1 MTTQVRSNFRGARA
15 WVALPED
22 QNRDV
27 LVRTLERLGLSV
39 TQRDPDVTEFV
50 AGSQDVVFV
59 DADQDFIVL
68 DFDIPHIALIGMEV
82 PSRLARVVRHRA
94 ASVLMKPVRA
104 TGVFTSLFLAFNE
117 HAIRQR
123 ELIDRENLSRRAE
136 GRRVVVK
143 AILKIMNEN
152 DISDDE
158 AYREM
163 RRASMAK
170 RISIEEFA
178 TEIVAASTS
187 SMRLAGTA
195 AHERKTKKP

>member
-1 MTTQVRSNFRGARA
+1 MTTPVRSNFRGARA
-15 WVALPED
+15 WVALPQD
-22 QNRDV
+22 QNREV
-27 LVRTLERLGLSV
+27 LVRTLERLGLQV
-39 TQRDPDVTEFV
+39 TVRDPDATDFV

-68 DFDIPHIALIGMEV
+68 GSDIPHVALIGMEA
-82 PSRLARVVRHRA
+82 PSRLGRVVRHRA

-104 TGVFTSLFLAFNE
+104 TGVYTALFLAFNE

-123 ELIDRENLSRRAE
+123 ELLDRENLSRRAE

-143 AILKIMNEN
+143 AILKIMKDN
-152 DISDDE
+152 DLSDDE

-163 RRASMAK
+163 RVASMAR

-178 TEIVAASTS
+178 AQIVASSTS

-195 AHERKTKKP
+195 AHERKTKQP

>member
-1 MTTQVRSNFRGARA
+1 MTTPVRSNFRGARA
-15 WVALPED
+15 WVVLPAD

-27 LVRTLERLGLSV
+27 LVRTLERLGLI
-39 TQRDPDVTEFV
+39 VTERESEVTDFV
-50 AGSQDVVFV
+50 ASAQDVVFV
-59 DADQDFIVL
+59 DADQDFMVL
-68 DFDIPHIALIGMEV
+68 DPEIPHIALIGMEA

-94 ASVLMKPVRA
+94 ASILMKPVRA
-104 TGVFTSLFLAFNE
+104 TGVFTALFLAFNE

-123 ELIDRENLSRRAE
+123 ELLERENLSRRAE

-143 AILKIMNEN
+143 AILKIMKDN
-152 DISDDE
+152 DLTDDE

-163 RRASMAK
+163 RMASMAK

-178 TEIVAASTS
+178 AEVVAASTP

-195 AHERKTKKP
+195 AHGRKTKQT

>member
-1 MTTQVRSNFRGARA
+1 MTTPVRSNFRGARA

-22 QNRDV
+22 QNREV
-27 LVRTLERLGLSV
+27 LVRTLERLGLQV
-39 TQRDPDVTEFV
+39 TVRDPDATDFV

-68 DFDIPHIALIGMEV
+68 GSDIPHVALIGMEA
-82 PSRLARVVRHRA
+82 PSRLGRVVRHRA

-104 TGVFTSLFLAFNE
+104 TGVYTALFLAFNE

-123 ELIDRENLSRRAE
+123 ELLDRENLSRRAE

-143 AILKIMNEN
+143 AILKIMKDN
-152 DISDDE
+152 DLSDDE

-163 RRASMAK
+163 RVASMAR

-178 TEIVAASTS
+178 AQIVASSTS

-195 AHERKTKKP
+195 AHERTSKQP